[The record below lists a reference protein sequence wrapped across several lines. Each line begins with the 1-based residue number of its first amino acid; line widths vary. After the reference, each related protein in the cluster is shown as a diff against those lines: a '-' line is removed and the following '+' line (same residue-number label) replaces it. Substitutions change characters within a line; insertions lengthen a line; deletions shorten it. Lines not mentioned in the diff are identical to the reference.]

1 MIKFDCLLPSNS
13 ITKEKGKRKRKKK
26 TANQTTDKQTTDKQ
40 TTDKRTMGSNNSS
53 LASSYPLTHKAYQE
67 FYEDIEQFNK
77 TEAWEN
83 CSSETMNGVMGTIP
97 GGPNAGKPVFQFNPA
112 PHCTVPLGQ
121 GGSMVGKSPC
131 GRFLAI
137 APCHGGRHTDPKTPH
152 NLQHVRNDI
161 CPMGIMSLLHF
172 LIIPNPEHPDFKTTK
187 RYANAMT
194 LGAED
199 LEVIGVMEDL
209 GNKVMNEYLDAGSD
223 KVASLRWWLSRAS
236 TDTVELSSGLSVSE
250 KIDQFDFKDD
260 CRANFN
266 SLLDGSTLPSM
277 IQSLKENKAFS
288 FHLAK
293 RTVNWLHM
301 HVWLPDL
308 GTVNLYQLERSAEE
322 AGHEKNTPT
331 DVIRMFINSGVQSE
345 MKVKAQAQ
353 EVDEGCELT
362 RTDTRS

>member
-1 MIKFDCLLPSNS
+1 
-13 ITKEKGKRKRKKK
+13 
-26 TANQTTDKQTTDKQ
+26 
-40 TTDKRTMGSNNSS
+40 MGSTNSS
-53 LASSYPLTHKAYQE
+53 LASSYPLGHKAYRE

-83 CSSETMNGVMGTIP
+83 CSSETMKGVVGTIP
-97 GGPNAGKPVFQFNPA
+97 GGPNVGKPVFQFNPA

-137 APCHGGRHTDPKTPH
+137 APCHGGRATDPKTPH
-152 NLQHVRNDI
+152 NLQHVRNEI

-172 LIIPNPEHPDFKTTK
+172 LIIPNPEHPDFKNTK

-194 LGAED
+194 LGKDD
-199 LEVIGVMEDL
+199 LGMIDIMEDL

-236 TDTVELSSGLSVSE
+236 TDEVELSSGSTVSE
-250 KIDQFDFKDD
+250 KITETDFQDN
-260 CRANFN
+260 CRENFS

-277 IQSLKENKAFS
+277 IQTLKENKAFS

-308 GTVNLYQLERSAEE
+308 GTVNLEQLEQSATEV
-322 AGHEKNTPT
+322 GHEKNTPT
-331 DVIRMFINSGVQSE
+331 EVIRMFINSGVQAE
-345 MKVKAQAQ
+345 MREKAL
-353 EVDEGCELT
+353 GCELT
-362 RTDTRS
+362 RTTSRRG

>member
-1 MIKFDCLLPSNS
+1 
-13 ITKEKGKRKRKKK
+13 
-26 TANQTTDKQTTDKQ
+26 
-40 TTDKRTMGSNNSS
+40 MGSTNSTASSS
-53 LASSYPLTHKAYQE
+53 LATSYPLTHKAYQE
-67 FYEDIEQFNK
+67 FYEDTEQFNK

-83 CSSETMNGVMGTIP
+83 CSSETMDGVVGTIP

-112 PHCTVPLGQ
+112 PHCNVPLGQ

-137 APCHGGRHTDPKTPH
+137 APCHGGRATDPKTPH
-152 NLQHVRNDI
+152 NLQHVRNEI

-172 LIIPNPEHPDFKTTK
+172 LIIPNPEHPDFKNTK

-194 LGAED
+194 LGKDD
-199 LEVIGVMEDL
+199 LGMIDIMEDL

-236 TDTVELSSGLSVSE
+236 TDEVELSSGSSVSE
-250 KIDQFDFKDD
+250 KITETDFQDN
-260 CRANFN
+260 CRENFS

-277 IQSLKENKAFS
+277 IQTLKENKAFS

-308 GTVNLYQLERSAEE
+308 GTVNLEQLEQSATEV
-322 AGHEKNTPT
+322 GHEKNTPT
-331 DVIRMFINSGVQSE
+331 EVIRMFINSGVQAE
-345 MKVKAQAQ
+345 MKEKAL
-353 EVDEGCELT
+353 GGELT
-362 RTDTRS
+362 RTTSRRG

>member
-1 MIKFDCLLPSNS
+1 MKVIQ
-13 ITKEKGKRKRKKK
+13 KRKKQDNR
-26 TANQTTDKQTTDKQ
+26 TKQPTNN
-40 TTDKRTMGSNNSS
+40 RTMGSNNSS
-53 LASSYPLTHKAYQE
+53 LGASYPLTHKAYVE
-67 FYEDIEQFNK
+67 FYEDTDQFNK

-83 CSSETMNGVMGTIP
+83 CSSETMDDVVGTIP
-97 GGPNAGKPVFQFNPA
+97 GGPNKGKPVFQFNPA

-131 GRFLAI
+131 DRFLAI
-137 APCHGGRHTDPKTPH
+137 APCHGGRATDPETPH

-194 LGAED
+194 LGVED
-199 LEVIGVMEDL
+199 LEMIGVMEDL

-236 TDTVELSSGLSVSE
+236 TDTVELPSGPIVSE
-250 KIDQFDFKDD
+250 KIDQFDFKRD
-260 CRANFN
+260 CQANFN
-266 SLLDGSTLPSM
+266 SLLDGSTLPST
-277 IQSLKENKAFS
+277 IHELKKNKAFS

-308 GTVNLYQLERSAEE
+308 GTVNLGQLERSAEE
-322 AGHEKNTPT
+322 VGHEKNTPT
-331 DVIRMFINSGVQSE
+331 EIIRMFINSGVQAE
-345 MKVKAQAQ
+345 MKAQAQ
-353 EVDEGCELT
+353 EVDGGCELT